1 MSGNNLLHLHK
12 LSNVNN
18 RMSLVADYLKRAR
31 LINHSKQAAKE
42 ILIEQMH
49 QELTS
54 VCWDQVQ

>member
-1 MSGNNLLHLHK
+1 MSGNNLCRLHK
-12 LSNVNN
+12 LSNINN

-31 LINHSKQAAKE
+31 LINLSKQAAKE

-54 VCWDQVQ
+54 VCRE

>member
-12 LSNVNN
+12 FSNINN

-31 LINHSKQAAKE
+31 LINLSKQAAKE

-54 VCWDQVQ
+54 ECLE